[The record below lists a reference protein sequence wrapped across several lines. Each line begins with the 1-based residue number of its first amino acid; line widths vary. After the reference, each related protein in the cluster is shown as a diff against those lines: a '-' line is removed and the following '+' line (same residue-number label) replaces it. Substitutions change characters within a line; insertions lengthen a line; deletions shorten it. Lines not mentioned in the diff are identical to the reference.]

1 MSMLVQA
8 FRSLINEQHNRLLRL
23 KFPHDDGPDA
33 VLLPEQLDAVE
44 GLCRDFSYTVTL
56 ISDDAHLHAKNFTGR
71 MVTLELVRKDG
82 SLRYFN
88 GYVFEFSRRG
98 TDGGYATYE
107 IQLGPWL
114 SFLKL
119 RKDNYL
125 FQNQTVADQTAEVFA
140 DYPLRDYRTHF
151 IKPEDDAALTFAMQ
165 WDESDYNY
173 LHRRWEERGWYYW
186 YEHRAD
192 GHTLVLS
199 DDSAT
204 SEPVDGSQRV
214 RYHKEGGS
222 RVSDAISEWFAHRRL
237 ASTAYSA
244 SSFNFKNPQPQ
255 MASAAT
261 VNEQGMVPDLEVY
274 EYAGAYGF
282 KARESGEMQS
292 RRRMEEIEAHAKVFQ
307 GEGDCSRLQPGRWF
321 GLVDHFDHD
330 VEEESDHQFLVVEA
344 HHQARNNYLG
354 TESASHYE
362 NRFQCLRKKVPWRP
376 GRGFNSQQPKLYGLM
391 TATVVGPSGEEI
403 YCDEYGRVRLQFH
416 FDREGQSNE
425 ASSCWVR
432 VASNW
437 AGERFGFMA
446 VPRIGQE
453 VLVQFLDGDPDKPII
468 TGRVYNQA
476 NMPPWDLPANKT
488 QTGIL
493 TRSSQGGGYDNAN
506 AIRFEDKKGE
516 EQLWIHAEKN
526 QDIEVEN
533 DETHW
538 VGQDRVKTIDRD
550 ETSHI
555 KRDRIETV
563 DRDETITVH
572 NNRTERVDQNE
583 TISIGANRTED
594 VGDNENVVIGGNQT
608 ELIKQAKAETV
619 ALAKALTIGGAY
631 QVSVGAAMN
640 TTVGLSQSEQVGINK
655 SVLVGKRFTI
665 NVRDELAITVGKS
678 SLVMKSD
685 GTVRINGVQF
695 EFGAS
700 GPVHIIGKDV
710 DIN

>member
-1 MSMLVQA
+1 M
-8 FRSLINEQHNRLLRL
+8 
-23 KFPHDDGPDA
+23 
-33 VLLPEQLDAVE
+33 
-44 GLCRDFSYTVTL
+44 
-56 ISDDAHLHAKNFTGR
+56 
-71 MVTLELVRKDG
+71 
-82 SLRYFN
+82 
-88 GYVFEFSRRG
+88 
-98 TDGGYATYE
+98 
-107 IQLGPWL
+107 
-114 SFLKL
+114 
-119 RKDNYL
+119 
-125 FQNQTVADQTAEVFA
+125 
-140 DYPLRDYRTHF
+140 
-151 IKPEDDAALTFAMQ
+151 
-165 WDESDYNY
+165 
-173 LHRRWEERGWYYW
+173 
-186 YEHRAD
+186 
-192 GHTLVLS
+192 
-199 DDSAT
+199 
-204 SEPVDGSQRV
+204 
-214 RYHKEGGS
+214 
-222 RVSDAISEWFAHRRL
+222 
-237 ASTAYSA
+237 
-244 SSFNFKNPQPQ
+244 
-255 MASAAT
+255 
-261 VNEQGMVPDLEVY
+261 
-274 EYAGAYGF
+274 
-282 KARESGEMQS
+282 
-292 RRRMEEIEAHAKVFQ
+292 
-307 GEGDCSRLQPGRWF
+307 
-321 GLVDHFDHD
+321 DHFDHD
-330 VEEESDHQFLVVEA
+330 VEEESDHQFLVVET

-354 TESASHYE
+354 KESASHYE

-538 VGQDRVKTIDRD
+538 VGQDRSKTIDRD

-555 KRDRIETV
+555 KRDRTETV

-572 NNRTERVDQNE
+572 NNRAERVDRNE

-594 VGDNENVVIGGNQT
+594 VGGNENVVIGGNQT

-665 NVRDELAITVGKS
+665 NARDELSITVGKS